1 MMKPLPGPV
10 SAPLSAAAAAAA
22 GAHDDQA
29 TALAAHAAMVA
40 QLRRPGA
47 CGGHPDAAGLIATH
61 LSSLLLAGDHVY
73 KLKKPVLLAFVDFS
87 TLALRQAACLE
98 ELRLNRRTAPQWYLD
113 VVPVLQASTG
123 AVIAGPGQVPAGVVV
138 DWAVRMR
145 RFDHRQTVDRLA
157 SEGRL
162 TEPQVDRL
170 AEAVAA
176 FHAGQP
182 PLAVG
187 PGHAEATC
195 QGVRDNW
202 AELLALLTAAVT
214 ATAPAAADIAAAAA
228 DLAGQVAALQGWSRA
243 AERPALMDQRAR
255 DGRVRDGHGDLHLGN
270 LFWADG
276 VAVLFDALEFDARLR
291 QIDTI
296 GDLAFPFMDLLAHGL
311 PQWGWRFIN
320 RTLEA
325 SGDWAAL
332 PLLAWWAVHRAA
344 VRAKVALLGVPAG
357 ADDQAR
363 AAGLAKARRYLD
375 VASALAAPARPQLVL
390 MMGLSGSGK
399 TAVAGQLAQQ
409 LGGVRLRS
417 DVERKRLFG
426 LAPTARAAP
435 ALGLYEAE
443 VTQRT
448 YARLQDLAAAAVQ
461 AGVPVV
467 IDAASLQRAERDAL
481 RLLAQRLGVPFT
493 LLLCEAPAAVLQQ
506 RLDQRQAAGDDPS
519 DATAEVLLHQL
530 QFTEWPA
537 DDERA
542 DLLRLATDVDW
553 PQLAAAVK
561 ALPLG

>member
-1 MMKPLPGPV
+1 MQQAAAEIMKALPGPV
-10 SAPLSAAAAAAA
+10 SAPLPTAAAA
-22 GAHDDQA
+22 GSHGDQA
-29 TALAAHAAMVA
+29 TALAAHASMVA

-47 CGGHPDAAGLIATH
+47 CGGHPDAAGLIETH
-61 LSSLLLAGDHVY
+61 LSSLLLAGGHVY
-73 KLKKPVLLAFVDFS
+73 KLKKPLLLAFVDFS

-145 RFDHRQTVDRLA
+145 RFDHRQTFDLLA

-195 QGVRDNW
+195 QGVRDNL
-202 AELLALLTAAVT
+202 AELMALLIAAT
-214 ATAPAAADIAAAAA
+214 AT
-228 DLAGQVAALQGWSRA
+228 DLAGQVAALQRWSRA
-243 AERPALMDQRAR
+243 AEQPALMDQRAR

-276 VAVLFDALEFDARLR
+276 AAVLFDALEFDAGLR

-296 GDLAFPFMDLLAHGL
+296 GDLAFAFMDLLAHGL

-344 VRAKVALLGVPAG
+344 VRAKVALLGVPAN

-375 VASALAAPARPQLVL
+375 VASALAAPPRPRLVL

-435 ALGLYEAE
+435 ALGLYGAEAS
-443 VTQRT
+443 QRT
-448 YARLQDLAAAAVQ
+448 YTRLHDLAAAALQ

-467 IDAASLQRAERDAL
+467 IDAASLQRAERDAV

-493 LLLCEAPAAVLQQ
+493 LLLCEAPAAVLRQ

-519 DATAEVLLHQL
+519 DATADVLLQQL
-530 QFTEWPA
+530 PFTEWPA

-553 PQLAAAVK
+553 LQLAAAVK
-561 ALPLG
+561 ALPLS